1 MSKTTNQLTINSDAI
16 EKISIE
22 GPSTPFH
29 AMQEE
34 DDGAGQGISM
44 VPIASNDSS
53 KASKYEEFDEEND
66 LKVYHGHA
74 DFDRDIHAS
83 QICGS
88 KWYFGKTKR
97 AAIKVLYLSVFA
109 VVGAFLRIILAQLF
123 GEECKNPGS
132 VGWLKAGS
140 PLCVTANGEASMEG
154 GIIFSDLPAN
164 LLGSFV
170 MGMMQTTDT
179 MGLPKIFPIA
189 WLNENNSFQTFDII
203 HLAISSGLCGSLTTF
218 SSWNSE
224 MVLMMLGADADRVSL
239 IFRAL
244 LGYLIGVETALASFI
259 LGKNTAKYLHSR
271 VNAPLQK
278 EAQEVM
284 KKKECGVYINTQL
297 SDYERRYLSE
307 LDMAEYTIYV
317 DPAAEQYLHQWRV
330 STRENRRVG
339 DHMLPLLTD
348 IEYTTLVMD
357 DDVDQEMVVPA
368 MMAKWDLD
376 ALNKWRELKR
386 HIPETSVS
394 FIEPREFRFAPAFRV
409 AFLCM
414 ALLVTGIVMIH
425 GDDVYSITY
434 RLMIYSAFFAPV
446 GALLRWKFS
455 KWNGKWNRFSWF
467 PLGTLVAN
475 LLACIV
481 SAIMIGMEY
490 RLNGSNNFWSL
501 GTIRAIKVGFAG
513 SLSTVS
519 TFINEFADLLSSESP
534 IHAYLYV
541 IVSIFLCAATS
552 ALFYFGIT
560 YKEEPVVYYRN
571 GYGYGY

>member
-1 MSKTTNQLTINSDAI
+1 MPP
-16 EKISIE
+16 E
-22 GPSTPFH
+22 H
-29 AMQEE
+29 EE
-34 DDGAGQGISM
+34 GQGISM
-44 VPIASNDSS
+44 VHIRSTDSS
-53 KASKYEEFDEEND
+53 KASTNYEEFDEEND

-74 DFDRDIHAS
+74 DFDKEIQAS

-97 AAIKVLYLSVFA
+97 AAIKVMYVSVFA
-109 VVGAFLRIILAQLF
+109 IMGAFLRIILAQLF

-132 VGWLKAGS
+132 VGWLKAGQ
-140 PLCVTANGEASMEG
+140 PLCVTATGETSMEG
-154 GIIFSDLPAN
+154 GIIYSDLPAN
-164 LLGSFV
+164 LLGSFI

-189 WLNENNSFQTFDII
+189 WLNENNSFQTYDII
-203 HLAISSGLCGSLTTF
+203 HLAVRTGLCGCLTTF

-224 MVLMMLGADADRVSL
+224 MVLMMLGADADSGSL

-244 LGYLIGVETALASFI
+244 LGYFIGLETALASFL
-259 LGKNTAKYLHSR
+259 LGKNIAKYLHSLA
-271 VNAPLQK
+271 NEPLQK

-297 SDYERRYLSE
+297 SDCERRYLSE
-307 LDMAEYTIYV
+307 LDMAEYAIYV

-348 IEYTTLVMD
+348 IEYTALVMD
-357 DDVDQEMVVPA
+357 DDIDQEMVVPA

-376 ALNKWRELKR
+376 ALNKWRDMKR
-386 HIPETSVS
+386 HIPETTVS

-409 AFLCM
+409 AFLFV
-414 ALLVTGIVMIH
+414 AFLVVGIITIN
-425 GDDVYSITY
+425 GDDNYSVTY
-434 RLMIYSAFFAPV
+434 RIMIYSAFFAPA
-446 GALLRWKFS
+446 GALLRWKFA
-455 KWNGKWNRFSWF
+455 KWNGKWNRFNWF
-467 PLGTLVAN
+467 PLGTFAAN

-481 SAIMIGMEY
+481 SATMIGMEY
-490 RLNGSNNFWSL
+490 RLNGSDNFWSL
-501 GTIRAIKVGFAG
+501 GTVRAIKVGFAG

-519 TFINEFADLLSSESP
+519 TFINEFSDLLSSESP
-534 IHAYLYV
+534 INAYLYA
-541 IVSIFLCAATS
+541 IVSIFLCASTS

-560 YKEEPVVYYRN
+560 YNEEPGVYYKN
-571 GYGYGY
+571 GVGYGY